1 MRRILGATLACIAV
15 LSACSTSAQGH
26 DEMGHSTV
34 VATDAGP
41 VRGTVAEGYR
51 LFQGIPFAAPPVGEL
66 RWVDPQPVVPWTQ
79 PRDATTPG
87 NVCAQVASHVADIA
101 SENEDC
107 LYLNVIAPDAA
118 QPLPVMV
125 WIHGGTGANGAGS
138 YFDAH
143 RLALG
148 GDVMV
153 VTINY
158 RLGIFGG
165 FGYPGLEGSGT
176 FGLADQQV
184 ALRWVQRNI
193 AAFGGDPGNVTLFGE
208 SYGAL
213 ATTAHLTSPS
223 AQGLFHRAAIQSGLA
238 LFDYPPGTI
247 MPGSPAVPSVW
258 ISPPEMD
265 ELGSLMASQLGCPDP
280 ATAVQCLRGLPAR
293 DLLPLTS
300 VFTRYAH
307 GTSLLPEDPVQALR
321 GGRFHRVPVISG
333 ATRDEHRLFTAVFY
347 DLMGQPVTA
356 EGYSQLLRDAFGSA
370 AEQVAAQYPLDAYD
384 SPSLA
389 WSAVV
394 TDRLWALSTA
404 EQNRLLAAHTPTYAY
419 EFADGAAPPI
429 VEFPP
434 GFPPGAHHS
443 AEVFYQF
450 DEPGT
455 GEFGGTAGEFAPD
468 QRRLAE
474 DMNAYWANFART
486 GDPNGPDLP
495 PWQGHGNA
503 GYVQS
508 LAPGPEGI
516 HSVDYSTEH
525 QLLFWTTVFQR

>member
-1 MRRILGATLACIAV
+1 MKRISVAALVCVAA
-15 LSACSTSAQGH
+15 LSACSSSVQEGGQMSPGVIVT
-26 DEMGHSTV
+26 
-34 VATDAGP
+34 TDAGP
-41 VRGTVAEGYR
+41 VRGTAAEGYR
-51 LFQGIPFAAPPVGEL
+51 LFQGIPFATPPVGEL
-66 RWVDPQPVVPWTQ
+66 RWAPPRPVTPWTQ
-79 PRDATTPG
+79 PRDATQPG

-107 LYLNVIAPDAA
+107 LYLNVTAPESA
-118 QPLPVMV
+118 QRLPVVV

-148 GDVMV
+148 GDVVV

-165 FGYPGLEGSGT
+165 FGYPGLDGSGT
-176 FGLADQQV
+176 FGLADQQA

-193 AAFGGDPGNVTLFGE
+193 AAFGGDPDNVTLFGE

-258 ISPPEMD
+258 ISPSEMD
-265 ELGSLMASQLGCPDP
+265 ELGSLMAGELGCPDP

-293 DLLPLTS
+293 DLLPLNS

-307 GTSLLPEDPVQALR
+307 GTSVLPEDPVQALR

-356 EGYSQLLRDAFGSA
+356 EGYPQLLRDAFGPA
-370 AEQVAAQYPLDAYD
+370 ADSVATQYPLGSYD

-394 TDRLWALSTA
+394 TDRLWALATA
-404 EQNRLLAAHTPTYAY
+404 EQNRLFAAHTPTYAY
-419 EFADGAAPPI
+419 EFADGEAPPI

-443 AEVFYQF
+443 SEVFYQF

-455 GEFGGTAGEFAPD
+455 GEFGGTAGEFTPD
-468 QRRLAE
+468 QRLLAE
-474 DMNAYWANFART
+474 QMNSYWVNFART
-486 GDPNGPDLP
+486 GDPNGSDLP
-495 PWQGHGNA
+495 PWERFGTA
-503 GYVQS
+503 EYVQS

-516 HSVDYSTEH
+516 HSVDYATEH
-525 QLLFWTTVFQR
+525 RLAFWAALS